1 MTKIMR
7 DSTEASVIPVDG
19 TDIAAGYLD
28 GSFQTWAALAV
39 RFPNIPR
46 VAVDVNGSAPGAQV
60 RDWETGDKAGS
71 LEQWVIQ
78 HNALSGVKDA
88 VIYCNRSTIAEV
100 RQLTGSQILGV
111 DYFLWIATLDGSVFG
126 PSDLAGVIACQDK
139 GSAQVGANYDESI
152 VWPCPAVFWTNGLF
166 APVPVGVPAP
176 PSTPTLPA
184 DWVYPAVRDLTVVN
198 VGPSSVKLSWDAPNQ
213 PANLP
218 PLPGIAGYQVG
229 ITLDGSGVNLAS
241 YSRFTVKGVNPEV
254 HQYGSLP
261 KATELMVWV
270 RAVAADGGHAGPWA
284 KLSFKTTA

>member
-1 MTKIMR
+1 MTATQIMR
-7 DSTEASVIPVDG
+7 DSTEASEIPIEG
-19 TDIAAGYLD
+19 TEIAAGYLD
-28 GSFQTWAALAV
+28 GSFQTWAALAA

-78 HNALSGVKDA
+78 HNALSSAKDA
-88 VIYCNRSTIAEV
+88 VVYCNRSTIAEV
-100 RQLTGSQILGV
+100 RQLTGSQVLGV

-126 PSDLAGVIACQDK
+126 PSDLPGVIACQDK
-139 GSAQVGANYDESI
+139 GSAQVGANFDESI
-152 VWPCPAVFWTNGLF
+152 VWPTAAVWWTSGQF
-166 APVPVGVPAP
+166 PTVPASP

-184 DWVYPAVRDLTVVN
+184 NWVYPVVRDLALVN
-198 VGPSSVKLSWDAPNQ
+198 VGPSSVKLSWDAPSQ
-213 PANLP
+213 PVNEA

-229 ITLDGSGVNLAS
+229 ITLDGSGVNLPS
-241 YSRFTVKGVNPEV
+241 YSRFTVKGTNPEV

-261 KATELMVWV
+261 KATQLMVWV
-270 RAVAADGGHAGPWA
+270 RAVAPDGGHAGPWA